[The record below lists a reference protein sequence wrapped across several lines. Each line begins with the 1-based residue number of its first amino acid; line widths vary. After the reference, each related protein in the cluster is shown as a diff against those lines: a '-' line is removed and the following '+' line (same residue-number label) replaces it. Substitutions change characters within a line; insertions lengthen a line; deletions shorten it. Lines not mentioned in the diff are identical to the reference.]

1 MTNKKDFLSILA
13 IGLATFAM
21 YFGAGNIAFPIN
33 IGRSSGFYNNYAI
46 LGMLTTS
53 LLVPFLGLVS
63 LLLIK
68 GNYKFFFGL
77 LGKVPGTLMTFLIM
91 ALIGPFGATP
101 RCLALSYTT
110 FSLYVTDI
118 SSLEFGIL
126 GSVIIFIFSY
136 KKNYIMSIMGKVL
149 TPILLASLMVILIVG
164 INHTYRLDYGDS
176 QYSTSI
182 SAFYTG
188 LREGLNTM
196 DLFASFFFSII
207 IFPALELHIKKF
219 QNYELTS
226 AIIFRNSLKIS
237 SIAMSLLGI
246 IYYGMSF
253 ISSHNL
259 VSLKEVDL
267 SKQLANMATL
277 FLGQQASL
285 IANLVVSL
293 ACLTTAITLVVIFS
307 EFIVTNTRMFFMPY
321 VLVLT
326 TTIIVSLIMGQLGFG
341 GIVKMLKPVLLLL
354 YPMLIALSIGNIL
367 RVFYGFKYS
376 SIFAYLTFATSLTIN
391 FL

>member
-1 MTNKKDFLSILA
+1 
-13 IGLATFAM
+13 
-21 YFGAGNIAFPIN
+21 
-33 IGRSSGFYNNYAI
+33 
-46 LGMLTTS
+46 
-53 LLVPFLGLVS
+53 
-63 LLLIK
+63 
-68 GNYKFFFGL
+68 
-77 LGKVPGTLMTFLIM
+77 
-91 ALIGPFGATP
+91 
-101 RCLALSYTT
+101 
-110 FSLYVTDI
+110 
-118 SSLEFGIL
+118 
-126 GSVIIFIFSY
+126 
-136 KKNYIMSIMGKVL
+136 MSIMGKVL

-246 IYYGMSF
+246 IYYGLSF